1 MKQKKADREE
11 ATMKGTSGEKTGAKE
26 TPEYVLRTSGL
37 TKIYGKHRAVDAVDM
52 HVRKGDIY
60 GFIGKNGAG
69 KSTLMK
75 MVAGLAAPDA
85 GEMELFGSHEVE
97 RERMRIGT
105 LIETPGLYKE
115 MTAAENLEVLRRA
128 YGIPDKGI
136 VEEMLCLMGLED
148 TGKKKAGKFSMGMKQ
163 RLGIAMALMRNPDF
177 LILDEPINGLDPM
190 GIMQIRELL
199 LHLNREKN
207 ITMMI
212 SSHILGELSKIAT
225 AYGIIRDGRLVDEFD
240 AIELQRRCRRC
251 QKLVVDHAEQAVN
264 VLEEKLHI
272 GEFDVPEPSVVRIF
286 EHLDDMTKIN
296 HELMMAG
303 VEIKESYQVG
313 QDLESY
319 FMELT
324 GEGRYDHV

>member
-1 MKQKKADREE
+1 MSQ
-11 ATMKGTSGEKTGAKE
+11 
-26 TPEYVLRTSGL
+26 EYVLQTTKL
-37 TKIYGKHRAVDAVDM
+37 TKIYGKQRAVNAVDL

-69 KSTLMK
+69 KSTFMK

-85 GEMELFGSHEVE
+85 GTIELFGSDDVD
-97 RERMRIGT
+97 RQRMRVGT
-105 LIETPGLYKE
+105 LIEEPALYKG

-148 TGKKKAGKFSMGMKQ
+148 TGKKKTGKFSLGMKQ
-163 RLGIAMALMRNPDF
+163 RLGIAAALMRSPDL

-190 GIMQIRELL
+190 GIVQIRELL
-199 LHLNREKN
+199 MQLNREKN
-207 ITMMI
+207 ITMII

-225 AYGIIRDGRLVDEFD
+225 AYGVIKNGELVDEFD
-240 AIELQRRCRRC
+240 RAELDRRCRRC
-251 QKLVVDHAEQAVN
+251 QKLVVDRTEAAVH

-272 GEFDVPEPSVVRIF
+272 REFDVPEPSVIRIF
-286 EHLDDMTKIN
+286 ERLEEMTQIN
-296 HELMMAG
+296 HVLMESG
-303 VEIKESYQVG
+303 VEIRESYQAG
-313 QDLESY
+313 QDLEGY

-324 GEGRYDHV
+324 GEGRA